1 MHNEGSVATW
11 KQILTLAAIA
21 TSATANSETVDV
33 DSEGHYVPLNEVEWI
48 DLENG
53 YEAYPGY
60 RRHIAAIGKDG
71 KTESHWCT
79 GTNAREKSG
88 SEPGFDYAA
97 GYCVIF
103 DEDGDAYWTW
113 FEVDGLG
120 SFEWTVMGGIG
131 KYKGA
136 TGEGISTAERTMP
149 DGTAVFR
156 IKGTIE
162 LSNSVEAGE

>member
-1 MHNEGSVATW
+1 MNRKVPGVRIPPSPPAFLTIQSVGDALWRPACNGRTPCTIRKIVHNEGSVATW

-97 GYCVIF
+97 GYCVIV
-103 DEDGDAYWTW
+103 ETR
-113 FEVDGLG
+113 L
-120 SFEWTVMGGIG
+120 
-131 KYKGA
+131 A
-136 TGEGISTAERTMP
+136 T
-149 DGTAVFR
+149 
-156 IKGTIE
+156 
-162 LSNSVEAGE
+162 